1 MPVLP
6 LAFLET
12 IGSGELLMIMA
23 IVLLLF
29 GGDKLPEMARGMGKA
44 MREFRKATGAMQD
57 ELKRAM
63 EEEPT
68 IQAPRPTSPEI
79 KSTPGIQPPGAEPP
93 ATPADELTNL
103 PQDYEAPAMDPAHAA
118 EVPADFTPPPAAP
131 ETLPPA
137 PSTPTVPA
145 AETTPPPPPRPHAD
159 PGAAA

>member
-1 MPVLP
+1 MPVPL

-12 IGSGELLMIMA
+12 IGTGELMMVLA

-68 IQAPRPTSPEI
+68 IQAPRPVSPEI
-79 KSTPGIQPPGAEPP
+79 KSTPGIQPPGVEAP
-93 ATPADELTNL
+93 ATPADANADLSY
-103 PQDYEAPAMDPAHAA
+103 DHEAPAMDPAHAA
-118 EVPADFTPPPAAP
+118 EIPADFTPPPAAP
-131 ETLPPA
+131 ESPPPA
-137 PSTPTVPA
+137 PAAPA
-145 AETTPPPPPRPHAD
+145 ADATPPSPPRPRAD